1 MKVIALAARR
11 TNPDGHSA
19 GASPA
24 LIAANGHRKMPL
36 EGQGTGGSADYQT
49 QIRLPVV
56 IRTKNGR
63 VRTAVR
69 TIPEGLGLINQE
81 LPEELR
87 KLSRWTFARELLEVA
102 ARSGKKRDINAAVRQ
117 LRQALS
123 NEGWLAE

>member
-1 MKVIALAARR
+1 MEVIALAARS
-11 TNPDGHSA
+11 TNPDGHPA
-19 GASPA
+19 GALPA
-24 LIAANGHRKMPL
+24 LIAANGRRQMPS
-36 EGQGTGGSADYQT
+36 GARVPGGSADHQM
-49 QIRLPVV
+49 RLPVV